1 MSTLTLT
8 VTVTIMTLAL
18 GITTAWLTTRTDL
31 AGAKVW
37 STLMTLPLVIPSY
50 VGAMAMLGASGNN
63 GMVSRALETIG
74 FPGLPVLKGF
84 WAAWLAL
91 SLWNF
96 SFVHLLTVPVL
107 RRLDPALEDVAR
119 GLGAGRRRV
128 FMSVVLPQLR
138 PVMAA
143 SALLVSL
150 YVLSDFGAVSMLRY
164 ETFTRAIYT
173 QFAGRLDTG
182 PALFLAGLLSTAAL
196 IIVIVQMWL
205 RGRTSLYPNRP
216 ARPPKRHRLT
226 WRGRALTWALL
237 GSIVTLALVLPL
249 ATMLWWT
256 VRGIDLG
263 NTPLSVF
270 PHVGRSLLISGVAA
284 VVIALAAVPLGVLAG
299 RYPRRSVRVLE
310 SVPWLTYS
318 LPHLAIGLAYLVIVI
333 RVARPLYQTPVLLVI
348 VYLAMFL
355 PVALAAV
362 ESGIRRV
369 APGLEE
375 VSRSLGWGS
384 WATLRRITIPMMRG
398 SILAGAALVF
408 LSVMKE
414 LPATL
419 LLRPTGFDTL
429 PVRVWSATE
438 ELFFTQASFAALA
451 LVAVSAVPL
460 YLFVVR
466 DLHD

>member
-1 MSTLTLT
+1 
-8 VTVTIMTLAL
+8 
-18 GITTAWLTTRTDL
+18 
-31 AGAKVW
+31 
-37 STLMTLPLVIPSY
+37 
-50 VGAMAMLGASGNN
+50 
-63 GMVSRALETIG
+63 
-74 FPGLPVLKGF
+74 
-84 WAAWLAL
+84 
-91 SLWNF
+91 
-96 SFVHLLTVPVL
+96 
-107 RRLDPALEDVAR
+107 
-119 GLGAGRRRV
+119 
-128 FMSVVLPQLR
+128 
-138 PVMAA
+138 
-143 SALLVSL
+143 
-150 YVLSDFGAVSMLRY
+150 
-164 ETFTRAIYT
+164 
-173 QFAGRLDTG
+173 
-182 PALFLAGLLSTAAL
+182 
-196 IIVIVQMWL
+196 
-205 RGRTSLYPNRP
+205 
-216 ARPPKRHRLT
+216 
-226 WRGRALTWALL
+226 
-237 GSIVTLALVLPL
+237 
-249 ATMLWWT
+249 MLWWT

-369 APGLEE
+369 APDLEE